1 MTDINKRTGVP
12 AKSMPESS
20 GTLDLLMDLELPVN
34 VSFGKTQMPLQQVLK
49 WTTGSIVELENAV
62 NEPVDIVI
70 NNCVIARGE
79 VVVVEGNY
87 GVRVQ
92 EIVSRAQRLQSTTE
106 PQVEA

>member
-1 MTDINKRTGVP
+1 MTDMNKETASEG
-12 AKSMPESS
+12 S
-20 GTLDLLMDLELPVN
+20 GTLELLMDLELPVN
-34 VSFGKTQMPLQQVLK
+34 IAFGKTQIPLQQVLK
-49 WTTGSIVELENAV
+49 WTTGSIVELENLV

-70 NNCVIARGE
+70 NHCVIARGD

-92 EIVSRAQRLQSTTE
+92 EIVSRAQRLQTTAE